1 MAVTNKKYYISF
13 EGYKGVLEI
22 SQEDFNNVLQAS
34 VIYQSEID
42 SKMVKVRS
50 VLNDRI
56 YIIPYQKINFLT
68 ESDYNVGDNKT
79 I

>member
-1 MAVTNKKYYISF
+1 MGTNNKNYYISF

-22 SQEDFNNVLQAS
+22 SQEDYHNVLQAS
-34 VIYQSEID
+34 VIHQLEIN

-50 VLNDRI
+50 VINDRI

-68 ESDYNVGDNKT
+68 EFDSNIVESKAD
-79 I
+79 